1 MKVLLLTSLLVTNL
15 VQADDWGFDHDNWIS
30 QSGPV
35 FNSTGLCWRNNAWTP
50 ATAAPECDGALK
62 PKAKPAPVTAAPATP
77 VQPTAKNV
85 TQLAKVTYDA
95 KSLFDFDQSVVKAE
109 GQVALNQLVAKLKT
123 VTVEVV
129 IVGGHTDSVGTS
141 AYNLNLGM
149 RRAEAVK
156 RYLTS
161 QGVEAARVYTD
172 SKGEGQPVA
181 SNKTAQGRSENRRV
195 VVEVYGSSK

>member
-1 MKVLLLTSLLVTNL
+1 MYKVLFGLLVMSSTAL
-15 VQADDWGFDHDNWIS
+15 AHDNWIS

-35 FNSTGLCWRNNAWTP
+35 VNSTGLCWRSSAWTP

-62 PKAKPAPVTAAPATP
+62 PVAKPATVVTPPASP
-77 VQPTAKNV
+77 VQPQPAKTV

-95 KSLFDFDQSVVKAE
+95 KSLFDFDRSVVKPE
-109 GQVALNQLVAKLKT
+109 GQVALNQLIAKLKT

-129 IVGGHTDSVGTS
+129 IVVGHTDSVGTN
-141 AYNLNLGM
+141 AYNLNLGQ

-161 QGVEAARVYTD
+161 QGVEATRVYTD
-172 SKGEGQPVA
+172 SKGENQPIA

>member
-1 MKVLLLTSLLVTNL
+1 MYKVLFGLLVMSST
-15 VQADDWGFDHDNWIS
+15 AMAHDNWIS

-35 FNSTGLCWRNNAWTP
+35 VNSTGLCWRSSAWTP

-62 PKAKPAPVTAAPATP
+62 PVAKPATVVTPPASP
-77 VQPTAKNV
+77 VQPQPAKTV
-85 TQLAKVTYDA
+85 TQLAKVTYAA
-95 KSLFDFDQSVVKAE
+95 KSLFDFDRSVIKPE
-109 GQVALNQLVAKLKT
+109 GQAELNQLVAKLKA

-129 IVGGHTDSVGTS
+129 IVVGHTDSVGTD
-141 AYNLNLGM
+141 AYNLKLGQ

-161 QGVEAARVYTD
+161 QGVEASRVYSD
-172 SKGEGQPVA
+172 SKGESQPVA

>member
-1 MKVLLLTSLLVTNL
+1 MYKVLFGLLVMSSTAL
-15 VQADDWGFDHDNWIS
+15 AHDNWIS

-35 FNSTGLCWRNNAWTP
+35 VNSTGLCWRSSAWTP

-62 PKAKPAPVTAAPATP
+62 PVAKPAAVVTVPAAPAT
-77 VQPTAKNV
+77 QPAKTV
-85 TQLAKVTYDA
+85 TQLAKVTYAA
-95 KSLFDFDQSVVKAE
+95 KSLFDFDKSVVKPE
-109 GQVALNQLVAKLKT
+109 GQAALNQLVAKLKT

-129 IVGGHTDSVGTS
+129 IVVGHTDSVGTD
-141 AYNLNLGM
+141 AYNLKLGQ

-161 QGVEAARVYTD
+161 QGVEASRVYSD
-172 SKGEGQPVA
+172 SKGESQPIA

>member
-1 MKVLLLTSLLVTNL
+1 MYKVLFGLLVMSSTA
-15 VQADDWGFDHDNWIS
+15 QAHDNWIS
-30 QSGPV
+30 QSGLV
-35 FNSTGLCWRNNAWTP
+35 VNSTGLCWRSSAWTP

-62 PKAKPAPVTAAPATP
+62 PVAKPAPVVTPPAAP
-77 VQPTAKNV
+77 VQPQPTKPV
-85 TQLAKVTYDA
+85 VQVAKVTYAA
-95 KSLFDFDQSVVKAE
+95 KSLFDFDRSVIKPE
-109 GQVALNQLVAKLKT
+109 GQVELNQLVAKLKA

-129 IVGGHTDSVGTS
+129 IVVGHTDSVGTD
-141 AYNLNLGM
+141 AYNLKLGQ

-161 QGVEAARVYTD
+161 QGVEASRVYSD
-172 SKGEGQPVA
+172 SKGESQPVA

>member
-1 MKVLLLTSLLVTNL
+1 MKALLLTSLLVTSL
-15 VQADDWGFDHDNWIS
+15 AQANNWGFDHDNWIS

-62 PKAKPAPVTAAPATP
+62 PKAKPAPVTAAPTTP
-77 VQPTAKNV
+77 VQPPAKNI
-85 TQLAKVTYDA
+85 TQMAKITYDA
-95 KSLFDFDQSVVKAE
+95 KSLFDFDKSVIKPE
-109 GQVALNQLVAKLKT
+109 GQVALNQLVAKLRT

-129 IVGGHTDSVGTS
+129 IVVGHTDSVGTNT
-141 AYNLNLGM
+141 YNLNLGM

-172 SKGEGQPVA
+172 SKGESQPVA
-181 SNKTAQGRSENRRV
+181 SNNTAQGRSENRRV

>member
-1 MKVLLLTSLLVTNL
+1 MYKVLFGLLVMSST
-15 VQADDWGFDHDNWIS
+15 AMAHDNWIS

-35 FNSTGLCWRNNAWTP
+35 VNSSGLCWRSSAWTP

-62 PKAKPAPVTAAPATP
+62 PATKSVAIVTPPAAP
-77 VQPTAKNV
+77 VQPQSAKSV
-85 TQLAKVTYDA
+85 TQLAKVTYAA
-95 KSLFDFDQSVVKAE
+95 KSLFDFDRSVIKPE
-109 GQVALNQLVAKLKT
+109 GKVALNQLVAKLKT

-129 IVGGHTDSVGTS
+129 IVVGHTDSVGTD
-141 AYNLNLGM
+141 AYNLKLGQS
-149 RRAEAVK
+149 RAEAVK

-161 QGVEAARVYTD
+161 QGVEASRVYSD
-172 SKGEGQPVA
+172 SKGESQPIA

>member
-1 MKVLLLTSLLVTNL
+1 MYKVLFGLLVMSST
-15 VQADDWGFDHDNWIS
+15 AMAHDNWIS

-35 FNSTGLCWRNNAWTP
+35 VNSTGLCWRSSAWTP

-62 PKAKPAPVTAAPATP
+62 PAAKPAAVATVPAKP
-77 VQPTAKNV
+77 IPSQPTKPV
-85 TQLAKVTYDA
+85 VQVAKVTYAA
-95 KSLFDFDQSVVKAE
+95 KSLFDFDRSVVKSE
-109 GQVALNQLVAKLKT
+109 GKVALNQLVAKLRT

-129 IVGGHTDSVGTS
+129 IVVGHTDSVGTD
-141 AYNLNLGM
+141 AYNLKLGQ

-161 QGVEAARVYTD
+161 QGVEASRVYSD
-172 SKGEGQPVA
+172 SKGESQPIA
-181 SNKTAQGRSENRRV
+181 SNNTAQGRSENRRV

>member
-1 MKVLLLTSLLVTNL
+1 MYKVLVGLLIMSST
-15 VQADDWGFDHDNWIS
+15 AMAHDNWIS

-35 FNSTGLCWRNNAWTP
+35 VNSTGLCWRSSAWTP

-62 PKAKPAPVTAAPATP
+62 PVAKPAAVVTAPATP
-77 VQPTAKNV
+77 APQPAKTV
-85 TQLAKVTYDA
+85 TQLAKVTYAA
-95 KSLFDFDQSVVKAE
+95 KSLFDFDKSVVKPE
-109 GQVALNQLVAKLKT
+109 GQVALNQLVAKLRT

-129 IVGGHTDSVGTS
+129 IVVGHTDSVGTD
-141 AYNLNLGM
+141 AYNLKLGQ

-156 RYLTS
+156 QYLTS
-161 QGVEAARVYTD
+161 QGVEASRVYSD
-172 SKGEGQPVA
+172 SKGESQPIA

>member
-1 MKVLLLTSLLVTNL
+1 MYKVLFGLLVMSST
-15 VQADDWGFDHDNWIS
+15 AMAHDNWIS

-35 FNSTGLCWRNNAWTP
+35 VNSSGLCWRSSAWTP

-62 PKAKPAPVTAAPATP
+62 PAAKPAAKPAPVVTPPAAP
-77 VQPTAKNV
+77 QPTKPV
-85 TQLAKVTYDA
+85 VQVAKVTYAA
-95 KSLFDFDQSVVKAE
+95 KSLFDFDKSVVKPE
-109 GQVALNQLVAKLKT
+109 GQVELNQLVAKLKT

-129 IVGGHTDSVGTS
+129 IVVGHTDSVGTD
-141 AYNLNLGM
+141 AYNLKLGQ

-161 QGVEAARVYTD
+161 QGVEASRVYSD
-172 SKGEGQPVA
+172 SKGESQPVA

>member
-1 MKVLLLTSLLVTNL
+1 MYKVLFGLLVMSST
-15 VQADDWGFDHDNWIS
+15 AMAHDNWIS
-30 QSGPV
+30 QAGPV
-35 FNSTGLCWRNNAWTP
+35 VNSSGLCWRNSSWTP

-62 PKAKPAPVTAAPATP
+62 PAAKPAPVAPTPAKP
-77 VQPTAKNV
+77 VQPQPAKSV
-85 TQLAKVTYDA
+85 TQLAKVTYAA
-95 KSLFDFDQSVVKAE
+95 KSLFDFDRSVIKPE
-109 GQVALNQLVAKLKT
+109 GQAELNQLVAKLKT

-129 IVGGHTDSVGTS
+129 IVVGHTDSVGTDN
-141 AYNLNLGM
+141 YNLKLGM

-161 QGVEAARVYTD
+161 QGVEASRVYSD
-172 SKGEGQPVA
+172 SKGESQPIA

>member
-1 MKVLLLTSLLVTNL
+1 MYKVLFGLLVMSST
-15 VQADDWGFDHDNWIS
+15 AMAHDNWIS

-35 FNSTGLCWRNNAWTP
+35 VNSSGLCWRSSAWTP

-62 PKAKPAPVTAAPATP
+62 PVAKSATVTASTTAPAPQPIKP
-77 VQPTAKNV
+77 VVQV
-85 TQLAKVTYDA
+85 AKVTYAA
-95 KSLFDFDQSVVKAE
+95 KSLFDFDRSVIKPE
-109 GQVALNQLVAKLKT
+109 GQAALNQLVAKLKT

-129 IVGGHTDSVGTS
+129 IVVGHTDSVGTD
-141 AYNLNLGM
+141 AYNLKLGQ

-161 QGVEAARVYTD
+161 QGVEASRVYSD
-172 SKGEGQPVA
+172 SKGENQPIA

>member
-1 MKVLLLTSLLVTNL
+1 MYKVLFGLLVMSST
-15 VQADDWGFDHDNWIS
+15 AMAHDNWIS

-35 FNSTGLCWRNNAWTP
+35 VNSTGLCWRSSAWTP

-62 PKAKPAPVTAAPATP
+62 PVAKPAPVAPTPAKP
-77 VQPTAKNV
+77 VQPQPAKSV

-95 KSLFDFDQSVVKAE
+95 KSLFDFDRSVVKPE
-109 GQVALNQLVAKLKT
+109 GQAALNQLAAKLQT

-129 IVGGHTDSVGTS
+129 VVVGHTDSVGTDL
-141 AYNLNLGM
+141 YNLKLGQ

-156 RYLTS
+156 KYLAS
-161 QGVEAARVYTD
+161 QGVESARVYTD
-172 SKGEGQPVA
+172 SKGESQPIA
-181 SNKTAQGRSENRRV
+181 SNQTAQGRSENRRV

>member
-1 MKVLLLTSLLVTNL
+1 MYKVLFGLLVMSSTA
-15 VQADDWGFDHDNWIS
+15 QAHDNWIS
-30 QSGPV
+30 QAGLV
-35 FNSTGLCWRNNAWTP
+35 VNSTGLCWRSSAWTP

-62 PKAKPAPVTAAPATP
+62 PVAKPAPVVTPPAAP
-77 VQPTAKNV
+77 VQPQPTKPV
-85 TQLAKVTYDA
+85 VQVAKVTYAA
-95 KSLFDFDQSVVKAE
+95 KSLFDFDRSVIKPE
-109 GQVALNQLVAKLKT
+109 GQVELNQLVAKLKA

-129 IVGGHTDSVGTS
+129 IVVGHTDSVGTD
-141 AYNLNLGM
+141 AYNLKLGQ

-161 QGVEAARVYTD
+161 QGVEASRVYSD
-172 SKGEGQPVA
+172 SKGESQPVA

>member
-1 MKVLLLTSLLVTNL
+1 MYKVLFGLLVMSSTAL
-15 VQADDWGFDHDNWIS
+15 AHDNWIS

-35 FNSTGLCWRNNAWTP
+35 INSTGLCWRSSAWTP

-62 PKAKPAPVTAAPATP
+62 PVAKPATVTATPAPA
-77 VQPTAKNV
+77 VQPPAKSV

-95 KSLFDFDQSVVKAE
+95 KSLFDFDRSVVKPE
-109 GQVALNQLVAKLKT
+109 GQVALNQLVAKLKA

-129 IVGGHTDSVGTS
+129 IVVGHTDSVGTN
-141 AYNLNLGM
+141 AYNLNLGQ

-161 QGVEAARVYTD
+161 QGVEASRVYTD
-172 SKGEGQPVA
+172 SKGENQPIA

>member
-1 MKVLLLTSLLVTNL
+1 MYKVLFGLLVMSST
-15 VQADDWGFDHDNWIS
+15 AMAHDNWIS

-35 FNSTGLCWRNNAWTP
+35 VNSTGLCWRSSAWTP

-62 PKAKPAPVTAAPATP
+62 PVAKPASVVTPPAAPAP
-77 VQPTAKNV
+77 QPTKPV
-85 TQLAKVTYDA
+85 VQVAKVTYAA
-95 KSLFDFDQSVVKAE
+95 KSLFDFDRSVIKPE
-109 GQVALNQLVAKLKT
+109 GQAALNQLVAKLRT

-129 IVGGHTDSVGTS
+129 IVVGHTDSVGTN
-141 AYNLNLGM
+141 AYNLKLGQ

-161 QGVEAARVYTD
+161 QGVEASRVYTD
-172 SKGEGQPVA
+172 SKGENQPIA
-181 SNKTAQGRSENRRV
+181 SNNTAQGRSENRRV

>member
-1 MKVLLLTSLLVTNL
+1 MYKVLFGLLVMSSTA
-15 VQADDWGFDHDNWIS
+15 VAHDNWIS
-30 QSGPV
+30 QAGPV
-35 FNSTGLCWRNNAWTP
+35 VNSTGLCWRDSAWTP

-62 PKAKPAPVTAAPATP
+62 PAAKPAPVMLPPAKP
-77 VQPTAKNV
+77 VPLQPAKTV
-85 TQLAKVTYDA
+85 VQVAKVTYDA
-95 KSLFDFDQSVVKAE
+95 KSLFDFDQSTVKPE
-109 GQVALNQLVAKLKT
+109 GQVALNQLVAKLQT

-129 IVGGHTDSVGTS
+129 IVVGHTDSVGTNT
-141 AYNLNLGM
+141 YNLNLGQ

-161 QGVEAARVYTD
+161 QGVEATRVYTD
-172 SKGEGQPVA
+172 SKGENQPIA

>member
-1 MKVLLLTSLLVTNL
+1 MYKVLFGLLVMSST
-15 VQADDWGFDHDNWIS
+15 AMAHDNWIS

-35 FNSTGLCWRNNAWTP
+35 VNSTGLCWRSSAWTP

-62 PKAKPAPVTAAPATP
+62 PVAKPAPVAMAPAAPAP
-77 VQPTAKNV
+77 QTAKTV
-85 TQLAKVTYDA
+85 TQLAKVTYAA
-95 KSLFDFDQSVVKAE
+95 KSLFDFDKSVVKPE
-109 GQVALNQLVAKLKT
+109 GQAALNQLVAKLKA

-129 IVGGHTDSVGTS
+129 IVVGHTDSVGTD
-141 AYNLNLGM
+141 AYNLKLGQ

-161 QGVEAARVYTD
+161 QGIEASRVYSD
-172 SKGEGQPVA
+172 SKGKSQPVA

>member
-1 MKVLLLTSLLVTNL
+1 MYKVLFGLLVMSSTAL
-15 VQADDWGFDHDNWIS
+15 AHDNWIS

-35 FNSTGLCWRNNAWTP
+35 VNSTGLCWRSSAWTP
-50 ATAAPECDGALK
+50 ATAVPECDGALK
-62 PKAKPAPVTAAPATP
+62 PVAKPATVTATPAPA
-77 VQPTAKNV
+77 VQPPAKSV

-95 KSLFDFDQSVVKAE
+95 KSLFDFDRSIVKPE
-109 GQVALNQLVAKLKT
+109 GQAALNQLVAKLKT

-129 IVGGHTDSVGTS
+129 IVVGHTDSVGTNE
-141 AYNLNLGM
+141 YNLNLGQ

-161 QGVEAARVYTD
+161 QGVETARVYTD
-172 SKGEGQPVA
+172 SKGENQPIA

-195 VVEVYGSSK
+195 VVEVYGTSK

>member
-1 MKVLLLTSLLVTNL
+1 MYKVLFGLLVMSST
-15 VQADDWGFDHDNWIS
+15 AMAHDNWTS

-35 FNSTGLCWRNNAWTP
+35 VNSTGLCWRSSSWTP

-62 PKAKPAPVTAAPATP
+62 PATKPVAVTATPAPA
-77 VQPTAKNV
+77 VQPPAKSV

-95 KSLFDFDQSVVKAE
+95 KSLFDFDRSVIKPE
-109 GQVALNQLVAKLKT
+109 GQAALNQLAAKLQT

-129 IVGGHTDSVGTS
+129 VVVGHTDSVGTDL
-141 AYNLNLGM
+141 YNLKLGQ

-156 RYLTS
+156 KYLAS
-161 QGVEAARVYTD
+161 QGVESARVYTD
-172 SKGEGQPVA
+172 SKGENQPIA

>member
-1 MKVLLLTSLLVTNL
+1 MYKVLFGLLVMSST
-15 VQADDWGFDHDNWIS
+15 AMSHDNWIS

-35 FNSTGLCWRNNAWTP
+35 VNSTGLCWRSSAWTP

-62 PKAKPAPVTAAPATP
+62 PVAKPATVVTPPAAP
-77 VQPTAKNV
+77 VQPQPTKPV
-85 TQLAKVTYDA
+85 VQVAKVTYAA
-95 KSLFDFDQSVVKAE
+95 KSLFDFDRSVIKPE
-109 GQVALNQLVAKLKT
+109 GQVELNQLVAKLKA

-129 IVGGHTDSVGTS
+129 IVVGHTDSVGTD
-141 AYNLNLGM
+141 AYNLKLGQ

-161 QGVEAARVYTD
+161 QGVEASRVYSD
-172 SKGEGQPVA
+172 SKGESQPVA